1 MSDHIRIAD
10 RYREARESGR
20 PMVGAHRGN
29 SSEFPENTLAA
40 FRSALDLGVD
50 VVECDVHPSSDGAL
64 VVIHDPTLD
73 RTTDGSG
80 LVLHHTLEELRALDA
95 GQGERVPLLSE
106 LGELVRDRVGLCIE
120 IKQLP
125 VPYAD
130 IEQRLVDAIRKLDLI
145 EQTCVISF
153 DHRSVARV
161 GEIEPRLQ
169 TGILL
174 ASRPVDPLSLMRAAG
189 AEIYSP
195 QWASMDPDLIRMIHA
210 SGGVVG
216 TWTVN
221 DAAAIAWC
229 RHARPDSIFTDR
241 PREVLAELRD

>member
-1 MSDHIRIAD
+1 MSEHIRIAD

-20 PMVGAHRGN
+20 PLVGAHRGN

-40 FRSALDLGVD
+40 FRSAVELGVD
-50 VVECDVHPSSDGAL
+50 VVECDVHPTSDGAL

-73 RTTDGSG
+73 RTTDGCG
-80 LVLHHTLEELRALDA
+80 LVLHHTLDELRALDA
-95 GQGERVPLLSE
+95 GRGERLPLFAE
-106 LGELVRDRVGLCIE
+106 LAEVVRDRVGLCVE

-130 IEQRLVDAIRKLDLI
+130 IEQRLVDAIRELDLI

-153 DHRSVARV
+153 DHRSVATV
-161 GEIEPRLQ
+161 GRIEPRLQ
-169 TGILL
+169 TGVLV
-174 ASRPVDPLSLMRAAG
+174 ASRPVDPLSLLRAAG
-189 AEIYSP
+189 AQIYSP
-195 QWASMDPDLIRMIHA
+195 QWASMDPELIGAIHA
-210 SGGVVG
+210 GGGVVG

-229 RHARPDSIFTDR
+229 RHARPDSVFTDR